1 MISRR
6 ETIKTLA
13 ASLAVSIAGRG
24 AAEAESPTSGA
35 AVHEAGT
42 TAPQTVAPVFQHS
55 LTLAGERDV
64 IAVTVEYPPGP
75 GTPAH
80 RHSGPVLGY
89 VIEGAVVIQVDD
101 GSPVTYSAGQMF
113 FEPEGSIHQISKN
126 ASSTNRAK
134 MLAIIF
140 GKKGEPPT
148 SLLK

>member
-24 AAEAESPTSGA
+24 AAEAKAPTSEA

-42 TAPQTVAPVFQHS
+42 TAPQVAPVFQHS

-113 FEPEGSIHQISKN
+113 FEPEGSIHRISKN